1 MESFY
6 GPSIP
11 HLNNPNL
18 LKAVKDEIRFEDQ
31 ALSEIDNDTDTDI
44 KQLLL
49 KSSDEVMDTVI
60 EEVLQEEDN
69 NCVLPEEELIDLS
82 NEAFETIEENIQPL
96 CEGDQEVVWP
106 LDDLDPV
113 VIRSIDFHCL
123 DQGQCLTDTIVDF
136 CFKYQER
143 KYKWLKGFH
152 FFNSFFFRKLIF
164 FHEEVASN
172 GFTKIARWIKDVN
185 IFNCDY
191 IFLPILLR

>member
-31 ALSEIDNDTDTDI
+31 ALLETNNDTDTDI

-69 NCVLPEEELIDLS
+69 NCVLLEEELIDLS
-82 NEAFETIEENIQPL
+82 NEAFETIEESIQPL
-96 CEGDQEVVWP
+96 CEGDREVVWP

-123 DQGQCLTDTIVDF
+123 DEGQCLTDTIVDF
-136 CFKYQER
+136 CFKY
-143 KYKWLKGFH
+143 
-152 FFNSFFFRKLIF
+152 
-164 FHEEVASN
+164 
-172 GFTKIARWIKDVN
+172 
-185 IFNCDY
+185 
-191 IFLPILLR
+191 